1 MSVSSFLYFCFIQV
15 PVGLQS
21 FLLLDLLC
29 DITNPGA
36 NSDCRLQVPA
46 DIFISVG
53 VFPAT
58 KFSVFVFPNFSKFF
72 SSLKFLVFPWERV
85 KCLVGD

>member
-1 MSVSSFLYFCFIQV
+1 MSVSSYLYFCFIQV
-15 PVGLQS
+15 SVGLQS
-21 FLLLDLLC
+21 WLLLNLLC

-36 NSDCRLQVPA
+36 ISDCRLQVPA

-58 KFSVFVFPNFSKFF
+58 KFSVFFQIFPNFSVL
-72 SSLKFLVFPWERV
+72 LKFSFSLGE
-85 KCLVGD
+85 G